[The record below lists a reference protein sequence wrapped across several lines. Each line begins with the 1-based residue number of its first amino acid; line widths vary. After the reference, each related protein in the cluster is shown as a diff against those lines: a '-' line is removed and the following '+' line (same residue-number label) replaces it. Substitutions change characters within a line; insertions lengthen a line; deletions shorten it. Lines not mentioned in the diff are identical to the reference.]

1 MVWVGLLVGLLS
13 LAAGSVDSSNPSAS
27 HALVRFDPP
36 HCASCAALDLIWEQ
50 LEGEYPGLLSR
61 IDCVADP
68 ETCARG
74 GVHAPL
80 ADATTQPAHPI
91 LKWRSYDGWRRYKG
105 AHTHE
110 SLRAYVERKL
120 VAASRSGGPP
130 QPSHQRSAPIRLAN
144 AIRHRS
150 LASLLIGLAA
160 CAACIWLLRW
170 WLRYLQSPAEE
181 AAGSLLAVASATSTD
196 AAADSSLYIFRVH
209 PEKGSLSLISWVR
222 MHTEVAYLAAEP
234 APASVCESS
243 GHRPCYVIH
252 AAATERARGAARA
265 RDARAR
271 DARAGTGG
279 GLTPSRGAS
288 RGAVLSLKFDPR
300 QGPAIEMLGF
310 VELPSSECTGL
321 TLAPR
326 NLCGLPGGGVA
337 AIASTADGKLFAL
350 SHAFG
355 KPRDGLLRSL
365 LCRWRRRR
373 RTGALAIRSQLPQEA
388 SIRGGSL
395 PEGQLNKGGGAFE
408 CPTGMLPLDPPSN
421 GAANGASGLLLSGAG
436 GLVSYTCNRA
446 SARVTCSEEP
456 RWRCAECTIGDHP
469 GSPRK
474 LALRPCGGYCYALC
488 EADEAIVLCA
498 LGSDGSLERVHTL
511 PLATAN
517 RTKATAARAPGSA
530 LCVTADGKYV
540 YAALGSTGELVTM
553 RVVDERGG
561 LEKMEAL
568 DIGTG
573 EACVPSDLVLAGDSQ
588 QVLIMA
594 DSCAHRLTA
603 FKRNAE
609 TGRLSKLSSVYC
621 PAPKCM
627 LPLRWPPQAN

>member
-265 RDARAR
+265 MR
-271 DARAGTGG
+271 
-279 GLTPSRGAS
+279 
-288 RGAVLSLKFDPR
+288 
-300 QGPAIEMLGF
+300 
-310 VELPSSECTGL
+310 
-321 TLAPR
+321 
-326 NLCGLPGGGVA
+326 
-337 AIASTADGKLFAL
+337 
-350 SHAFG
+350 
-355 KPRDGLLRSL
+355 
-365 LCRWRRRR
+365 
-373 RTGALAIRSQLPQEA
+373 ALAMRALV
-388 SIRGGSL
+388 R
-395 PEGQLNKGGGAFE
+395 
-408 CPTGMLPLDPPSN
+408 
-421 GAANGASGLLLSGAG
+421 AAA
-436 GLVSYTCNRA
+436 
-446 SARVTCSEEP
+446 
-456 RWRCAECTIGDHP
+456 
-469 GSPRK
+469 
-474 LALRPCGGYCYALC
+474 
-488 EADEAIVLCA
+488 
-498 LGSDGSLERVHTL
+498 
-511 PLATAN
+511 
-517 RTKATAARAPGSA
+517 
-530 LCVTADGKYV
+530 
-540 YAALGSTGELVTM
+540 
-553 RVVDERGG
+553 
-561 LEKMEAL
+561 
-568 DIGTG
+568 
-573 EACVPSDLVLAGDSQ
+573 
-588 QVLIMA
+588 
-594 DSCAHRLTA
+594 
-603 FKRNAE
+603 
-609 TGRLSKLSSVYC
+609 
-621 PAPKCM
+621 
-627 LPLRWPPQAN
+627 